1 MCFDFSV
8 SFNCQPRQMQFGN
21 SLDVP
26 SASPAFVLGGAE
38 RKPSIQQTSGVCSIP
53 KECQQEKGTF
63 FQKWLWSCT
72 QEVMEGGLLT
82 LLDPL
87 TFQNAVWNETSLGTV
102 FDSKIC
108 FWVVSRTW
116 KELAF
121 HRKKSDTRK
130 EHSVPEVPRN
140 QDLERFP
147 AWQKSLRYPELL
159 KLISNSN
166 LKLVFNSILLF
177 SHCHHEIIFLSL
189 ELKLAFFFFL
199 VGIISTWPNS
209 KHNSDNEMT
218 FHSNHLS
225 QYLQC
230 LHSDG

>member
-1 MCFDFSV
+1 MDAV
-8 SFNCQPRQMQFGN
+8 WELDY

-38 RKPSIQQTSGVCSIP
+38 RKPSTQQTSGVCSIP
-53 KECQQEKGTF
+53 KECQKEKGTF
-63 FQKWLWSCT
+63 SFQKWLWSCM

-116 KELAF
+116 KELVF

-130 EHSVPEVPRN
+130 EHSVPQVPRN
-140 QDLERFP
+140 QDLERLP

-166 LKLVFNSILLF
+166 LKLVLKPIPLF
-177 SHCHHEIIFLSL
+177 SHCQHEINFLS
-189 ELKLAFFFFL
+189 FFRNKTWSFF
-199 VGIISTWPNS
+199 SW
-209 KHNSDNEMT
+209 DNFNMT
-218 FHSNHLS
+218 
-225 QYLQC
+225 QQQV
-230 LHSDG
+230 